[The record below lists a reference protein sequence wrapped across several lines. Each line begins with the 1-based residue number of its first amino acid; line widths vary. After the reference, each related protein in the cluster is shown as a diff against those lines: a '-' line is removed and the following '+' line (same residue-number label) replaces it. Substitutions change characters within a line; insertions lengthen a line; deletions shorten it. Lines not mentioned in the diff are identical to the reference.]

1 MHYGLKDLPI
11 EHNKLLNTSVLDQY
25 LDELSMV
32 RSARGLRMFVRR
44 WRALYSMTWSVRA
57 GKHLVGGDA
66 YLTRGHFCA
75 KKVLRALRKIRNPEY
90 KGLIRSRHTV
100 HAVNIAVPAPLALAS
115 VYAERYGA
123 PHDMILV
130 QHFGPEYV

>member
-11 EHNKLLNTSVLDQY
+11 DHNKLLSTSVLDQY
-25 LDELSMV
+25 LAELRAV

-57 GKHLVGGDA
+57 EKNLFSGDA
-66 YLTRGHFCA
+66 YLTRGRFCA
-75 KKVLRALRKIRNPEY
+75 KKVFRALRKIRPKYNGPF
-90 KGLIRSRHTV
+90 RSRHTI
-100 HAVNIAVPAPLALAS
+100 HALNVAVPAPLAIAS
-115 VYAERYGA
+115 VYSERYGA

-130 QHFGPEYV
+130 QHFGPEYF

>member
-11 EHNKLLNTSVLDQY
+11 DHNKLLSTSVLDQY
-25 LDELSMV
+25 LAELRAI

-57 GKHLVGGDA
+57 GKTLFSGDG

-75 KKVLRALRKIRNPEY
+75 KKVLRALRKVKNPDY
-90 KGLIRSRHTV
+90 KGPIRSRHTV
-100 HAVNIAVPAPLALAS
+100 HAIHIAVPAPLAMAS
-115 VYAERYGA
+115 VYSERYGA

-130 QHFGPEYV
+130 QHFGPEYF